1 MFFGEIEALQENIFI
16 NSPCALKDLYVFYK
30 IYIVIASDAGGLLCV
45 HVNIF
50 LDAYRLESWK
60 TGKFDSHPPQLAV
73 L

>member
-1 MFFGEIEALQENIFI
+1 MFFGEIEALQESTFI
-16 NSPCALKDLYVFYK
+16 SSPCVLKDLYIFYE

-45 HVNIF
+45 LVNSF
-50 LDAYRLESWK
+50 LDGNRLESWK